1 MLAADRESASCES
14 QEEGAQGMAT
24 SASRGLLIEFD
35 AIDAAGSCLAVTLLV
50 GCASHPLLLSRP
62 AGSFG
67 AQDKRMV
74 EKNGVEVGS
83 VHATWSVK
91 GALERPVVPDSVKIG
106 FPRSWPS
113 AWASLARATVIS
125 VFSRCV
131 FGFGFGCQVNKCT
144 VRASAVARSNKR
156 RSIDRLLYFGHAM

>member
-1 MLAADRESASCES
+1 
-14 QEEGAQGMAT
+14 
-24 SASRGLLIEFD
+24 
-35 AIDAAGSCLAVTLLV
+35 
-50 GCASHPLLLSRP
+50 
-62 AGSFG
+62 
-67 AQDKRMV
+67 MV

-125 VFSRCV
+125 VRYWLA
-131 FGFGFGCQVNKCT
+131 
-144 VRASAVARSNKR
+144 VRVRVRVRVSSEQMHGPPRVRGSPVQQKKIYRSAT
-156 RSIDRLLYFGHAM
+156 YFGHAM